1 MGEMTTQ
8 ERLIAIVET
17 MSLID
22 DLLNVERLILAA
34 WPLGE
39 REGFQGFASRRAGL
53 RQLSAPATPLP
64 ATYRKSPPH
73 EDQG

>member
-39 REGFQGFASRRAGL
+39 
-53 RQLSAPATPLP
+53 T
-64 ATYRKSPPH
+64 
-73 EDQG
+73 

>member
-8 ERLIAIVET
+8 ERLIAIVQT

-39 REGFQGFASRRAGL
+39 TGRLPGFREQKSRVEAIERARDAFARD
-53 RQLSAPATPLP
+53 LSQVTSA
-64 ATYRKSPPH
+64 
-73 EDQG
+73 